1 MKNIVTIVRNSVN
14 GFKSQMDAGT
24 NSFSEEKDTA
34 EKNLSKKHHRE
45 LKL

>member
-24 NSFSEEKDTA
+24 NSFSEEKDMA
-34 EKNLSKKHHRE
+34 KKIYAKSIIE
-45 LKL
+45 S